1 MNREQ
6 VLKVAMYAAVE
17 AGNLLLEHSN
27 DFLKASP
34 KESLRDIVT
43 EVDKCAEEKI
53 IEILKDYNPYSTILT
68 EESGTISG
76 KNEKNHWIIDA
87 LDGTVNYVN
96 HIPFYAVSI
105 AFIEDNSPVVGVVYN
120 PMSSD
125 LYYGAEG
132 IGIYKNHTKI
142 KSKDR
147 IAEECLFAVAFS
159 GKKYE
164 PATRSEEF
172 LMFEKVNDST
182 RGCLRTG
189 SAAMNLSYLAEGRF
203 GGCWGK
209 ANKIWDVAAGIL
221 LAKLS
226 GATVEYRYVSKEKNL
241 VSCIATV
248 PSAWNFIKEKIKLW

>member
-6 VLKVAMYAAVE
+6 VLEVAMSAAVA

-43 EVDKCAEEKI
+43 EVDKYAEKKI
-53 IEILKDYNPYSTILT
+53 IEILKDYNSNSTILT
-68 EESGTISG
+68 EESGRISG
-76 KNEKNHWIIDA
+76 KNEKNYWIIDA

-105 AFIEDNSPVVGVVYN
+105 AFIEGNSPTVGVVYN

-125 LYYGAEG
+125 LYYGAKG
-132 IGIYKNHTKI
+132 IGIYKNQTKI
-142 KSKDR
+142 KSRDR

-164 PATRSEEF
+164 PATRNEEF
-172 LMFEKVNDST
+172 LTFEKVNDST

-189 SAAMNLSYLAEGRF
+189 SAAMNLSYLAEGKL

-221 LAKLS
+221 LSKLS
-226 GATVEYRYVSKEKNL
+226 GAIVEYRYVSKEKNL
-241 VSCIATV
+241 VNYIATV

>member
-159 GKKYE
+159 
-164 PATRSEEF
+164 RS
-172 LMFEKVNDST
+172 
-182 RGCLRTG
+182 
-189 SAAMNLSYLAEGRF
+189 Y
-203 GGCWGK
+203 
-209 ANKIWDVAAGIL
+209 IWHI
-221 LAKLS
+221 
-226 GATVEYRYVSKEKNL
+226 RN
-241 VSCIATV
+241 
-248 PSAWNFIKEKIKLW
+248 PSWTDI